1 MIRLLQ
7 IFINWPKKS
16 ASNFAIL
23 ARTIEETRVSSTII
37 ELNDTHVSTASNG
50 VKIKRKKPIKWWVE
64 EKKVEIDDIEHQ
76 FWTNRESR
84 WKKKCKN

>member
-1 MIRLLQ
+1 MALEKL
-7 IFINWPKKS
+7 
-16 ASNFAIL
+16 
-23 ARTIEETRVSSTII
+23 
-37 ELNDTHVSTASNG
+37 
-50 VKIKRKKPIKWWVE
+50 KIKRKKPIKWWVE